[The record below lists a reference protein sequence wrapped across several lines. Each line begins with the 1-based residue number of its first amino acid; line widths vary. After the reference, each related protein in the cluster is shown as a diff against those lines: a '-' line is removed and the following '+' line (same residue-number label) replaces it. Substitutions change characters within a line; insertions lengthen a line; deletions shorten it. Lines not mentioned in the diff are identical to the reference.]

1 MYSKASKEATMR
13 YQKNHLD
20 TICFRVPKGEKERY
34 RQYAESMGLP
44 LSVFIVKA
52 IEEKIADEQKKFF
65 IG

>member
-34 RQYAESMGLP
+34 RQHAESMGTMLTP
-44 LSVFIVKA
+44 FIIQA
-52 IEEKIADEQKKFF
+52 IEEKIARDLQK
-65 IG
+65 